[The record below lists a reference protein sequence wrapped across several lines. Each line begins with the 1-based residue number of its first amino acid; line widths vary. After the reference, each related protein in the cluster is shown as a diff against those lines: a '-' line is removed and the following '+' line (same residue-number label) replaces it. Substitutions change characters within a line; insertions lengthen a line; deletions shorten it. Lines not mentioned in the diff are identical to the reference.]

1 MPIDPVCKMHVDILT
16 AAASQDFHSEI
27 VYFCSLECKKKFEK
41 DPEKYMG
48 GMSDEEL
55 IAS

>member
-1 MPIDPVCKMHVDILT
+1 MHVDIT
-16 AAASQDFHSEI
+16 SAAASQDFHSETL
-27 VYFCSLECKKKFEK
+27 YFCLLECKKEFEK
-41 DPEKYMG
+41 DPEKYMR